1 MQIPDGIAFGVFL
14 FFTVFGNS
22 VKSAMGKFPK
32 LLADVGVGKVDAILH
47 LYMLQC
53 LKNSINSIG
62 TFRQKCDTLMCLIY
76 RRRNGSGKD
85 LVV

>member
-1 MQIPDGIAFGVFL
+1 MQIPDGIVFGVFL

-22 VKSAMGKFPK
+22 VKSALGKFPK
-32 LLADVGVGKVDAILH
+32 LLTDVGVGKVDAILH

-53 LKNSINSIG
+53 LKNSIG